1 MPDDRRTRTPGPRE
15 RLPYRIGALVD
26 LPPKQEWLDAIQLAF
41 DEAHEHGLVDRA
53 IELVPREAYGQPWS
67 DGLVT
72 EDAFVALCREERVL
86 GVLGPMTT
94 DSSLAVLGQVE
105 ALQVPTISMAGTLHF
120 TGGYAFLLSNGGL
133 ADEPAI
139 IAGWLAQQGHRRVV
153 LLREVTEIGEE
164 YTRWF
169 RLNARQLGIEIVA
182 ESVAAAPLMEPD
194 EVAAAL
200 APLQRAGGD
209 ALVYLGLG
217 RLNQVLRPA
226 LEQLAWDPPR
236 IMCTAFVRALVS
248 EKDARDID
256 GWVGVDQYDERNEV
270 FQGVLD
276 RFEARYGYR
285 PAGTRASCGYDM
297 GIVTAIALGRMR
309 LATPTGLRDALETV
323 RRVPACTGAPGTVIT
338 FGPRDHRGYR
348 GSDFLILRRSVDG
361 GTRFEGVV
369 PVAPLW

>member
-1 MPDDRRTRTPGPRE
+1 MPDDRRTRIPGPRE

-41 DEAHEHGLVDRA
+41 DEAHEHGLVERPV
-53 IELVPREAYGQPWS
+53 ELVVREAYGQPWS

-72 EDAFVALCREERVL
+72 EDAYVELCREERVL

-94 DSSLAVLGQVE
+94 DSTLAVLPQVE
-105 ALQVPTISMAGTLHF
+105 AQGVPTISMAGTVHF
-120 TGGYAFLLSNGGL
+120 NGAFAFMLSNGGL

-139 IAGWLAQQGHRRVV
+139 IAGWLAQNGHRRVV
-153 LLREVTEIGEE
+153 LLREITEIGEE

-182 ESVAAAPLMEPD
+182 ESVAAAPIMEVD
-194 EVAAAL
+194 EVVRAL

-217 RLNQVLRPA
+217 WLNQVLRPA

-248 EKDARDID
+248 EKDALDID

-270 FQGVLD
+270 FQGVLG
-276 RFEARYGYR
+276 RFEARFGYR

-309 LATPTGLRDALETV
+309 LATPAGLRDALETV
-323 RRVPACTGAPGTVIT
+323 RRVPSCTGAPGTVIT
-338 FGPRDHRGYR
+338 FGPSDHRGYR
-348 GSDFLILRRSVDG
+348 GADFLILRRSSG
-361 GTRFEGVV
+361 GTTQFEGTV